1 MPQSP
6 LERWQ
11 SPPKYY
17 AELVDRARKHDPKII
32 GGAASSGEIARLEKL
47 VDQLEKQA
55 GEKAREKQLNDPRNR
70 ASIALHQL
78 WTRGH
83 EARQAILKMQTERL
97 GKKSAFSDNIVWHLE
112 LIALDPPPEFF
123 NPPKDIGSRAP
134 EFGTLEEADTL
145 IADLSATVAALESLN
160 SKMSQFLHEWEE
172 LSFEQQTRRLVMTL
186 FATRRAGE

>member
-47 VDQLEKQA
+47 VHQLEKQA
-55 GEKAREKQLNDPRNR
+55 AEKVDAKRQNDPHNR
-70 ASIALHQL
+70 ASGTLHQL

-83 EARQAILKMQTERL
+83 EARQAILKMQAYRL
-97 GKKSAFSDNIVWHLE
+97 GKKSTFSDDIFWHPE
-112 LIALDPPPEFF
+112 LQALSPPPEFF
-123 NPPKDIGSRAP
+123 QPVQDIGSRAP
-134 EFGTLEEADTL
+134 SFETLEEADAL
-145 IADLSATVAALESLN
+145 AIEFGVTVAALEALA
-160 SKMSQFLHEWEE
+160 SKMSRFLNEWEE
-172 LSFEQQTRRLVMTL
+172 LSFEQQTRRLVMTQ
-186 FATRRAGE
+186 FAARRAGE